1 MGPVN
6 FVKGYGMVVNPVE
19 EDEVSV
25 SKRKAS
31 RRRRSFIAIAVS
43 LAVFLTVIV
52 AAVVGTLV
60 HRSHSERGGGDSHPS
75 PSSSSPSTSSSPP
88 PPVSSNNS
96 TALLAA
102 VCAVTLHPDS
112 CLSSMSPFPAP
123 PKPDPEHF
131 LNVSLRVAIDEL
143 ANVSSLP
150 KSLMSKVNER
160 AARSA
165 LEDCDGLFDDAQS
178 QLNESAGFMN
188 SGPGNLTLAL
198 TPFQINSMQT
208 WISAAMTDEDTCLNG
223 LEDVNSTVIGEVKA
237 RVHKSNE
244 YMSNTLAILNH
255 LQSLHE
261 KFGVLKH

>member
-6 FVKGYGMVVNPVE
+6 FVKGYGVVVNPVE
-19 EDEVSV
+19 EDELSV

-31 RRRRSFIAIAVS
+31 RTRRSRIAIAVS
-43 LAVFLTVIV
+43 LAVLLTVIV

-60 HRSHSERGGGDSHPS
+60 HRSHSERGGDSNPNH
-75 PSSSSPSTSSSPP
+75 SPSTSS
-88 PPVSSNNS
+88 PPVSSNS
-96 TALLAA
+96 TADLLAA

-112 CLSSMSPFPAP
+112 CLASMSPFPAP

-143 ANVSSLP
+143 TNVSSLP
-150 KSLMSKVNER
+150 KSLMANLNDR

-165 LEDCDGLFDDAQS
+165 LEDCDGLFDDALS

-188 SGPGNLTLAL
+188 SGPGNLTIAL

-223 LEDVNSTVIGEVKA
+223 LEELNSTVIGEVKT

-244 YMSNTLAILNH
+244 YMSNTLAILNK

-261 KFGVLKH
+261 KFGVPKH